1 MSETLKKDREEYT
14 YRIESLEREKE
25 EEQAK
30 TQLMHDEILKM
41 KLKIEGMVFYKNI
54 VFLMSIICYKFF
66 LKDYTQFLI
75 LLYANP

>member
-1 MSETLKKDREEYT
+1 MQNSLQMSDTLKKDREEYT

-41 KLKIEGMVFYKNI
+41 KLKIEGIIFYQK
-54 VFLMSIICYKFF
+54 MFF
-66 LKDYTQFLI
+66 NEYYSL
-75 LLYANP
+75 